1 LGLNDYPLS
10 DRKVTSGTIPLWI
23 ERGVTLDL
31 DSNSLLDKEIILNT
45 FSPSDMRG
53 RKEIHM
59 NLVGLSKR
67 VPNCAF
73 SFPLGVR
80 TSLLTKVN
88 CPSTSDTETIAQK
101 GD

>member
-1 LGLNDYPLS
+1 
-10 DRKVTSGTIPLWI
+10 
-23 ERGVTLDL
+23 LDL
-31 DSNSLLDKEIILNT
+31 DSNSLLDKETILNT
-45 FSPSDMRG
+45 FPPPPSDMRG

-73 SFPLGVR
+73 RYPLGVW

-88 CPSTSDTETIAQK
+88 CPSASDTETIAQK